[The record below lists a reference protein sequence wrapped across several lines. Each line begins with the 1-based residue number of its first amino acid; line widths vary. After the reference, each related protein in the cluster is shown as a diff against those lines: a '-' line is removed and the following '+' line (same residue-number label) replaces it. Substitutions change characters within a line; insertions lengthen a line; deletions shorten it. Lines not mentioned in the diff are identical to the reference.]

1 MSYNAYTENLPEIP
15 SLSDLPQ
22 IFLISESCLTDNTY
36 DTQVNEK
43 TASRGQ
49 SYLMNHLLGTS
60 TNDPLDN
67 PENYAAITPGT
78 IIDIGMSDNEHFTL
92 STRLASKL
100 QSGYIVKSPI
110 KKLRHVYI
118 EHENLNIYKD
128 AFAQIIFVRVR
139 NDNTTGITC
148 APVIDTSA
156 RCRLDL
162 RGRRTKINA
171 KVPSQLRQ
179 STYTTGDIS
188 AMVIDIYVPCKTSAA
203 FKQAARIT
211 SNTFEIWTKL

>member
-1 MSYNAYTENLPEIP
+1 MAYDAYTENLPEIP

-22 IFLISESCLTDNTY
+22 IFLISESCLSDNTN
-36 DTQVNEK
+36 DTPVNEK

-49 SYLMNHLLGTS
+49 SYLMNHLLGTP
-60 TNDPLDN
+60 TIDPLEN

-78 IIDIGMSDNEHFTL
+78 VIDIGMSDNEHFKL
-92 STRLASKL
+92 STKLASKL
-100 QSGYIVKSPI
+100 QSGYIVKSSI

-139 NDNTTGITC
+139 NVNTTGIACTT
-148 APVIDTSA
+148 VIDTST